1 MFFRRAV
8 SLARSTVP
16 SVRTLA
22 TRQMVHAKPQLSL
35 RQFGAVA
42 GVATGCSAIFFSLKP
57 FSMAMAEAAAPPKL
71 IAPTAAGDYA
81 PVVHTQTKDKLVIA
95 SWNSRIWAFL

>member
-1 MFFRRAV
+1 M
-8 SLARSTVP
+8 SLGRYAVP

-42 GVATGCSAIFFSLKP
+42 GVATGCSAIFFLKP